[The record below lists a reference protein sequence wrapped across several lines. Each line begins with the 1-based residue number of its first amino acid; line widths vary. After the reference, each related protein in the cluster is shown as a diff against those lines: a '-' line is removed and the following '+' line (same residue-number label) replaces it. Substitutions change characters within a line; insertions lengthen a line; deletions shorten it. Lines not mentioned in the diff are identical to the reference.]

1 MGLFDLFKKKKENSS
16 EALEKAKKYNL
27 GLKKTR
33 SGFLSKLKNVLAGY
47 DEVTEDLFDDLT
59 DVFIMADIG
68 VETTLDCIE
77 ELKEGGQSCWKRRFH
92 GSSPVPQADC
102 AL

>member
-59 DVFIMADIG
+59 DVFIIG
-68 VETTLDCIE
+68 SYIFVAILNYKYSI
-77 ELKEGGQSCWKRRFH
+77 L
-92 GSSPVPQADC
+92 
-102 AL
+102 L